1 MNTILAIAAGGAI
14 GSVLRYITS
23 SKIMQV
29 LGSGFPYGTFSVNLI
44 GSFLMGILI
53 GLLAKYFAGNQTI
66 HAFLTVGLLGGF
78 TTFSAFSLDTL
89 VLLQRGDF
97 LIAAAYILSSVILS
111 VAGLWFGLSIMRI
124 ILS

>member
-1 MNTILAIAAGGAI
+1 
-14 GSVLRYITS
+14 
-23 SKIMQV
+23 
-29 LGSGFPYGTFSVNLI
+29 
-44 GSFLMGILI
+44 MGILI